1 MTSPTSPAV
10 TAEPGSRPTLVRYGV
25 LAALCLAAT
34 IAYVQRN
41 SIGVA
46 ERTMR
51 FELGLTRAEMGH
63 VMSAFLLTYAIFQ
76 LPSGWLAHVWG
87 SRRALTIFVLLFSAT
102 TGLMG
107 LAASFLAL
115 VLARLGMGAAQ
126 AGIFPCSTS
135 SIAKWFPPTRRAFAS
150 GALGSFMSVGGAVGA
165 ILTGALLEE
174 GIPWQW
180 LFVLYAL
187 PGVLWGIWFYFWFRD
202 TPAEHRG
209 VNPQELALIEG
220 PRPRAEAESASTAIQ
235 AGPPPAAVEPA
246 THAPEPTPWG
256 AILTSSAMW
265 WICGQQFFRAAAY
278 MFFATWFPTYLQEH
292 RGLTRA
298 QAAWLTSLPFWGV
311 VVGGFV
317 GGAVS
322 DWILVR
328 TGSRRL
334 SRQGV
339 AVVSM
344 AAASLTTG
352 LTFAAESIALV
363 AVLFTASA
371 FFAAL
376 AGPCGYTITID
387 MGGRHV
393 TTVFSM
399 MNMAGNVGA
408 MIFPAVVP
416 YLVMERPDWVT
427 PASSAGAVGQLATPG
442 SGGLGAMPGLLA
454 SRLASWDLAIIV
466 LAGTYL
472 AAALCWALLNPNGN
486 ICDRRE
492 PAAS

>member
-1 MTSPTSPAV
+1 MTAPTS
-10 TAEPGSRPTLVRYGV
+10 TAITTLPGARPTLVRYGV

-51 FELGLTRAEMGH
+51 LELGLTRAEMGH

-87 SRRALTIFVLLFSAT
+87 TRRALTLFVLLFSAT

-107 LAASFLAL
+107 LAASMLAL
-115 VLARLGMGAAQ
+115 MLARLGMGAAQ
-126 AGIFPCSTS
+126 AGIFPASTS

-165 ILTGALLEE
+165 LLTGALLEE
-174 GIPWQW
+174 GVPWQW

-187 PGVLWGIWFYFWFRD
+187 PGVLWAAWFYLWFRD
-202 TPAEHRG
+202 TPAEHRS

-220 PRPRAEAESASTAIQ
+220 PTPRAETQPPSTAIQ
-235 AGPPPAAVEPA
+235 AGPPPAKLEPA
-246 THAPEPTPWG
+246 AEAPEPTPWG
-256 AILTSSAMW
+256 AILTSPAMW

-278 MFFATWFPTYLQEH
+278 MFFATWFPTYLQEQ

-298 QAAWLTSLPFWGV
+298 EAAWLTSLPFWGV
-311 VVGGFV
+311 VVGGLV
-317 GGAVS
+317 GGAIA

-334 SRQGV
+334 SRQGL
-339 AVVSM
+339 AIFSM
-344 AAASLTTG
+344 AAAASTTG

-363 AVLFTASA
+363 ALLFTASA

-399 MNMAGNVGA
+399 MNMAGNIGA
-408 MIFPAVVP
+408 MIFPVVVP
-416 YLVMERPDWVT
+416 YLVLERSDWVT
-427 PASSAGAVGQLATPG
+427 PAGAASAVGQLATPAL
-442 SGGLGAMPGLLA
+442 SGVAAMPGLLA
-454 SRLASWDLAIIV
+454 ARLTSWDLAIV
-466 LAGTYL
+466 ALAGIYL
-472 AAALCWALLNPNGN
+472 AAGVCWVLLNPNGT
-486 ICDRRE
+486 IGDRRQ
-492 PAAS
+492 P